1 MCNPLVVG
9 AAFAAMSAISKGAEL
24 GKKNEMAEKMGQSAS
39 DSLQMQYEALAKR
52 ERQVNDKASMDKL
65 ARSRQALREQS
76 KLRVAM
82 GEAGIMGGASP
93 VRLLNDAMIQGT
105 FDKGI
110 IDQNKENRIDQIQ
123 YQKKQ
128 AYSQANARIARAES
142 MVSSPLMSTMSIGMA
157 GLKGFASGYLG
168 ASAAGFGETTSNITV
183 TDNLAGGAV

>member
-1 MCNPLVVG
+1 MCNPIAVG
-9 AAFAAMSAISKGAEL
+9 AVFAAVSAVGKGVEL
-24 GKKNEMAEKMGQSAS
+24 GKQNEAAGKMARSANE
-39 DSLQMQYEALAKR
+39 SLQMQYEALAKR

-93 VRLLNDAMIQGT
+93 VRLLNDAMVQST

-142 MVSSPLMSTMSIGMA
+142 MVSSPLMSTLSIGMA

-168 ASAAGFGETTSNITV
+168 ASATGLGETTSNITV
-183 TDNLAGGAV
+183 TDNLAGGMA